1 MAVRTLGMETVV
13 VIFVPSFLVH
23 INWVS
28 SGIVNRTRQIFDSTD
43 AIGVFIAVLIIGS
56 IMSIERRVLMAGLAR
71 IVLPLFTG
79 SIMGAIVGTLVG
91 AGLGMKPSD
100 ALFRVVVPIMGG
112 GVTAGALPLAIGY
125 SKVLA
130 TPQGEIL
137 ALMLPSVILGNLA
150 AIFFGG
156 LLGFF
161 DKQIGRSP
169 ATPDIGA
176 QSLIGAANNL
186 FAAPIDAARSSAAWK
201 VGAAAVIIAALY
213 FTGYWTSRNSGL
225 PAPLVVLVFAGILQL
240 TNILSTHLLAGI
252 RDIYR
257 FCIRVFTYPLL
268 FVVGLL
274 LTPWEKLMEGFAPV
288 NLATIFATVA
298 TLSIGGYLASRW
310 AGLRPFEGAIVTVT
324 RAAMGGTGDIAIL
337 SAARSLELMPF
348 AQISTRI
355 GGAATV
361 AAALIA
367 IRQLSH

>member
-13 VIFVPSFLVH
+13 VIFVPSYLVH
-23 INWVS
+23 INWIS
-28 SGIVNRTRQIFDSTD
+28 SEIVVATRRIFDSTD
-43 AIGVFIAVLIIGS
+43 AIGVFIAVLIVGS
-56 IMSIERRVLMAGLAR
+56 IMSVERRVLMAGLAR
-71 IVLPLFTG
+71 IVLPLCAG
-79 SIMGAIVGTLVG
+79 SVMGAVIGTLVG
-91 AGLGMKPSD
+91 TALGLKGSV
-100 ALFRVVVPIMGG
+100 AFFRVVVPIMGG
-112 GVTAGALPLAIGY
+112 GVTAGALPLAVGY

-150 AIFFGG
+150 AIVFGG
-156 LLGFF
+156 LLGFL
-161 DKQIGRSP
+161 DKQRNMSP
-169 ATPDIGA
+169 AIADIRA
-176 QSLIGAANNL
+176 QTLIGTANTL
-186 FAAPIDAARSSAAWK
+186 VAAPNDGVRSGAAWS
-201 VGAAAVIIAALY
+201 VGAAAIIIACY
-213 FTGYWTSRNSGL
+213 FAGYSASRSYGL
-225 PAPLVVLVFAGILQL
+225 PAPLIVLMLAGILLL
-240 TNILSTHLLAGI
+240 TNVLSIHLLMGI

-274 LTPWEKLMEGFAPV
+274 LTPWEKLVEGFAPV
-288 NLATIFATVA
+288 YLATIFATVG
-298 TLSIGGYLASRW
+298 TLSIVGYWASRW

-324 RAAMGGTGDIAIL
+324 RAAMGGTGDIAVL

-367 IRQLSH
+367 IQHLSR